1 MSNIEI
7 KKYFEEDPNFET
19 YDELMRK
26 KALSWWAEQ
35 SGTNYHELPG
45 DVFDALKQHLQTT
58 GK

>member
-45 DVFDALKQHLQTT
+45 DVFDALKQHL
-58 GK
+58 